1 LIIFLETKTPRR
13 RTTREQDDMSLEE
26 TLASIAASG
35 LPLQGKLD
43 AFKTEFET
51 KFAPPAV
58 LEVMHRVT
66 DELIASGQAQRAQK
80 AGDRAPDFSLP
91 DADGKGVSSRELLAK
106 GPVVLTFYR
115 GFWCPYCN
123 FDLAAL
129 EAARGEIEKRGASL
143 VAVSKQTAAN
153 SRKSQRANKLGFP
166 ILGDNGGALAEKFG
180 VRWDVPDDLK
190 QIHKQVG
197 ADLEAFNGDDSWM
210 LPMPARYV
218 IGQDGVIAYSEVNP
232 DYTRRP
238 EPSDVFPVLEALRAN
253 QAA

>member
-1 LIIFLETKTPRR
+1 
-13 RTTREQDDMSLEE
+13 MEE

-35 LPLQGKLD
+35 LPLQEKLD

-51 KFAPPAV
+51 KFAPPAA
-58 LEVMHRVT
+58 LKVMLRVT
-66 DELIASGQAQRAQK
+66 GELIASGQAQRALK
-80 AGDRAPDFSLP
+80 AGDRAPDFNLP
-91 DADGKGVSSRELLAK
+91 DSDGKSVSSRELLSQ

-115 GFWCPYCN
+115 GLWCPYCN

-129 EAARGEIEKRGASL
+129 EEARGEIEKRGASL
-143 VAVSKQTAAN
+143 VAVSQQTAAN

-166 ILGDNGGALAEKFG
+166 ILGDKGGTLAEKFG
-180 VRWDVPDDLK
+180 IRWGVPDDLK
-190 QIHKQVG
+190 QIHKEVG
-197 ADLEAFNGDDSWM
+197 ANLEAFNGDDSWT

-238 EPSDVFPVLEALRAN
+238 EPADVFPVLEALRASK
-253 QAA
+253 AA